1 MTYDLLYRISTWS
14 LDHERLGLSGGSNL
28 CGSGQTVTHSATR
41 WPTPVASPFHVRSKF
56 TGPLR
61 IVNDAQ
67 QRKCVLGDW
76 IQSATQLGRK
86 SRITAGPTVQLT
98 VEEIFRRLKVV
109 HFTDP
114 LFVHTTC
121 TCITECVT
129 ACWLFRALFAS
140 FTQRSLSL
148 FNLEWINGSRNYFEI
163 TVPLYLTRKYISGT
177 VYVTR
182 INKYVFNDLHLSS

>member
-1 MTYDLLYRISTWS
+1 MTCDFLYRISTWS
-14 LDHERLGLSGGSNL
+14 LDHERLGLPGGSNL

-76 IQSATQLGRK
+76 IQSTTQLGRK
-86 SRITAGPTVQLT
+86 SWITAGPTVQLT
-98 VEEIFRRLKVV
+98 VKEIFRRLRVD
-109 HFTDP
+109 HFTEP

-129 ACWLFRALFAS
+129 ACWLFGALFAS
-140 FTQRSLSL
+140 FTQRSLSFVQL
-148 FNLEWINGSRNYFEI
+148 VSELPVHEI
-163 TVPLYLTRKYISGT
+163 ILKLQFPLYLTRKSISGT
-177 VYVTR
+177 VYVTQE
-182 INKYVFNDLHLSS
+182 